1 MAGRMIMFD
10 KLMFSNR
17 LGRINSQEVD
27 YWKMMF
33 NKILKVGEEFEVVVP
48 QDRSV
53 DAMFSKFYSEFS
65 PTQSL
70 SNVGEYGIYDVKPDG
85 SVPNGMELIT
95 VGRRF
100 NWKVFYDMNKRIMD
114 KFQENEFYTT
124 HHTGMHI
131 HLLAG
136 YSERGDRELER
147 DVPELI
153 LANYYQLHRIFA
165 PELYFIA
172 SGGVTRHAL
181 TRYILF
187 RRPPFDYTPMTK
199 SMNEIQNG
207 MNEKY
212 GKYQMFNLNPVRF
225 NNRNVSRFH
234 VEIRHPDT
242 HLSPAYATAL
252 VALEVAMLNK
262 AIELSQCGIISMKQ
276 EEYDTRKNLFDKF
289 ANLGT
294 GDRDSDSTELTD
306 GDIDSLG
313 IMASEMIRWFKS
325 EIVGISQSAYEI
337 LTKISVKP
345 ASLMRIEGNSWRM
358 IEQSLYSPEVI
369 DNENIDKITEMII
382 LQQITDCFSAH
393 NWKTK
398 VSSRLSLPITKVN
411 ELINQLGRDKIISFD
426 REIGAMMFKQII

>member
-1 MAGRMIMFD
+1 MTKVTMFD
-10 KLMFSNR
+10 RLMFSSR
-17 LGRINSQEVD
+17 LGRITSREVE

-33 NKILKVGEEFEVVVP
+33 GKILKVGEEFEVVVP

-53 DAMFSKFYSEFS
+53 DSMFDKFHEEFE
-65 PTQSL
+65 PTHSL
-70 SNVGEYGIYDVKPDG
+70 QHVGKYGVYDVKPDG

-136 YSERGDRELER
+136 YSKDGIRELEK

-172 SGGVTRHAL
+172 SGGVSRHAL

-199 SMNEIQNG
+199 SMNDIQRL
-207 MNEKY
+207 MNDNY
-212 GKYQMFNLNPVRF
+212 GKYQMFNLNPLHF
-225 NNRNVSRFH
+225 NNRDISRFH

-276 EEYDTRKNLFDKF
+276 DEYEIRKNLFEKF

-306 GDIDSLG
+306 VDLENLG
-313 IMASEMIRWFKS
+313 AMASDMVRWFKP
-325 EIVGISQSAYEI
+325 EIISINQTAYEI
-337 LTKISVKP
+337 LQKIAVKP
-345 ASLMRIEGNSWRM
+345 ASLMRIEGKSWKKV
-358 IEQSLYSPEVI
+358 EEYLYSPEVV
-369 DNENIDKITEMII
+369 DNENIDKISEMII
-382 LQQITDCFSAH
+382 LQQITDCYSAH
-393 NWKTK
+393 HWKDK

-411 ELINQLGRDKIISFD
+411 ELIGQLGRDKIVAFD
-426 REIGAMMFKQII
+426 REIGAMIFKSVV